1 MERQIEEPNIP
12 TITDEEDDE
21 LLGSF
26 EEEDE
31 DRDDL
36 EIEDDDSELER
47 ADGESG

>member
-1 MERQIEEPNIP
+1 MERQIEEPHIP

-31 DRDDL
+31 DTGDL
-36 EIEDDDSELER
+36 TEDDDSGLELV
-47 ADGESG
+47 DGESG